1 MRIYVIKK
9 NKAGRAGI
17 TAWHRVVR
25 EILLEKVIS
34 DKDQRRLG
42 REMCRYGG
50 EMFCRWRKKAGA
62 KTLSQECVWHDSSM
76 TVGDLKRGRI
86 TDKVGEITRA
96 KNERILRKY
105 REIMLLQRNYI
116 ITVGMVFLSMTQS
129 REALKKKKDW

>member
-1 MRIYVIKK
+1 
-9 NKAGRAGI
+9 
-17 TAWHRVVR
+17 
-25 EILLEKVIS
+25 
-34 DKDQRRLG
+34 
-42 REMCRYGG
+42 
-50 EMFCRWRKKAGA
+50 
-62 KTLSQECVWHDSSM
+62 M

-129 REALKKKKDW
+129 REALKKKKD